1 MYRIF
6 IKGKYKDSFLE
17 RFGRLKEY
25 PVLSS
30 CIWIHGVSVGE
41 IKAAKP
47 LIQKLETSYP
57 EKTILISATSTSGR
71 KIAKELYPTHI
82 VVPFPLD
89 LSWSIHSYFKHFSP
103 ECILLMEL
111 ELWPNILHQAKKN
124 HIPVILINGR
134 LSEHSFKGYSRLGK
148 LFSWMTHS
156 ISCFSVQNDL
166 YAERFKKLGINE
178 NKIDITGN
186 IKFDALS
193 MSIATD
199 IQNELRNQ
207 IFLPENVPVL
217 MVGSSHAPEEKI
229 ILHSFKQLQEKFSDF
244 RLILVPRN
252 PQRSEEIANWIQE
265 MGYISIKKSHIP
277 ENFIFSPHHVLI
289 ADIMGELNKLYSLA
303 TIVFIGGSLIPH
315 GGQNFIEAAAL
326 GKPVVCGSYM
336 NNFPD
341 IRFFVEQ
348 KAVVQV
354 ENSEN
359 LTDVF
364 IHLFT
369 DEMERQQMVARAID
383 IIKKSQGSTE
393 RNFKIIQKYL
403 H

>member
-17 RFGRLKEY
+17 RWGKLKAY
-25 PVLSS
+25 PILSS

-47 LIQKLETSYP
+47 LIQKLEASYP

-89 LSWSIHSYFKHFSP
+89 LSWSINSYFKHFSP

-111 ELWPNILHQAKKN
+111 ELWPNILHQAQKN
-124 HIPVILINGR
+124 RIPVLLINGR

-148 LFSWMTHS
+148 VFSWMTKG
-156 ISCFSVQNDL
+156 ISCFSVQNEL
-166 YAERFKKLGINE
+166 YAKRFKKLGIDE

-193 MSIATD
+193 MSIETNV
-199 IQNELRNQ
+199 QNELRSQ
-207 IFLPENVPVL
+207 ISLPENVPVL

-229 ILHSFKQLQEKFSDF
+229 ILHSFKQLQEQFPDF

-252 PQRSEEIANWIQE
+252 PQRSEEIAHWIQE
-265 MGYISIKKSHIP
+265 LGYIPILKNNIP
-277 ENFIFSPHHVLI
+277 KDFAFSSHHVLI
-289 ADIMGELNKLYSLA
+289 ANIMGELHKLYSLA
-303 TIVFIGGSLIPH
+303 TLVFIGGSLIPH

-326 GKPVVCGSYM
+326 GKPVVCGAYM

-348 KAVVQV
+348 KAVIQVQ
-354 ENSEN
+354 NSEN
-359 LTDVF
+359 LTEVF
-364 IHLFT
+364 SHLFT
-369 DEMERQQMVARAID
+369 NKAERQQMVEKAID

-393 RNFKIIQKYL
+393 RNFQIIQKFL
-403 H
+403 D